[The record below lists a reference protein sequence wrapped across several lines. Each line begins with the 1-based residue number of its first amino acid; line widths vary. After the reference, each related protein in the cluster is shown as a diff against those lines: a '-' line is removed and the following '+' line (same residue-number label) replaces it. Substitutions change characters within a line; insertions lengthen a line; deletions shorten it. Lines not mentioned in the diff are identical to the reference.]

1 MYPGNSSEH
10 SPLSVQL
17 SGSDYNITSVWMKN
31 FDLGIGLQYVNEIFA
46 SGCYVISW
54 FFLKFKKKF
63 KKIIKGGCK

>member
-46 SGCYVISW
+46 SGCYVISG
-54 FFLKFKKKF
+54 FFGECVSR
-63 KKIIKGGCK
+63 GGGGGGGR

>member
-46 SGCYVISW
+46 SGCYVISG
-54 FFLKFKKKF
+54 FFEILKKEEDDDEE
-63 KKIIKGGCK
+63 GRW

>member
-46 SGCYVISW
+46 SGCYVISG
-54 FFLKFKKKF
+54 FFEISKKEEDDDEE
-63 KKIIKGGCK
+63 GR